1 MEFIRRAAG
10 TPRALA
16 IFPGAFNPPTRA
28 HLALA
33 EAALAQAD
41 EVLFVIPRRFPHKS
55 FDGASLENRLR
66 MVEAVIEPHPRFS
79 LGLSEGGLFSEIAAE
94 CRREY
99 GPGVALRILCGA
111 DAARR
116 FLEWDYGRPGAA
128 AEMLQEFELLVA
140 PRGERF
146 DPPQAL
152 RSRIHPISV
161 PPEYQEDSATEVRLR
176 IAAGQRWEHLV
187 PAGIVPLVRELYGR

>member
-1 MEFIRRAAG
+1 VEFVRRVAG

-16 IFPGAFNPPTRA
+16 AFPGAFNPPTRA

-33 EAALAQAD
+33 QAALAHAE

-55 FDGASLENRLR
+55 FEGASLEDRLR
-66 MVEAVIEPHPRFS
+66 MVEAAIRDHSRFS
-79 LGLSEGGLFSEIAAE
+79 LAVSEGGLFSDIAAE

-99 GPGVALRILCGA
+99 GPQVVVRVLCGA

-128 AEMLQEFELLVA
+128 QEMLREFELLVA
-140 PRGERF
+140 PRGEPF
-146 DPPQAL
+146 HPPQSL
-152 RSRIHPISV
+152 SDRIHVLPV
-161 PPEYQEDSATEVRLR
+161 PPGYEADSATEVRRR
-176 IAAGQRWEHLV
+176 IAAGQAWEHLV
-187 PAGIVPLVRELYGR
+187 PGPIVPLVRELYGR